1 MSEKDSV
8 VLVQADSDHNEAQTR
23 EIVKKIKNGNREAFS
38 EIVKLYR
45 NQVAALAYKV
55 VNDYDDAADVVQ
67 DVFVKTSQNIWRYDE
82 NKKFYT
88 WLYRITLNASIDYL
102 RKHRRHQHEAID
114 EVRDRADSHAATP
127 DAVYRKEQLNQH
139 LSEAIASLTGKQR
152 SAFIL
157 RDIDGCHIK
166 HVSDIMNMPEATVRW
181 YLYRAR
187 QTVKRDL
194 MARCP
199 QLLLAIGLK

>member
-1 MSEKDSV
+1 MTYKDSAI
-8 VLVQADSDHNEAQTR
+8 LAKADSDQIEAQTR
-23 EIVKKIKNGNREAFS
+23 EIVRRIKDGDQRAFS
-38 EIVKLYR
+38 EIVRLYR
-45 NQVAALAYKV
+45 NQVAALAYRV
-55 VNDYDDAADVVQ
+55 VNDYDDAADIVQ

-102 RKHRRHQHEAID
+102 RKHKRHQHEPID
-114 EVRDRADSHAATP
+114 DVRERTDSRVDTP
-127 DAVYRKEQLNQH
+127 DAVYRKEQLNHH

-157 RDIDGCHIK
+157 RDVDGCHIK

-187 QTVKRDL
+187 QTVRKEL
-194 MARCP
+194 LERCP

>member
-1 MSEKDSV
+1 MFNRDSSPVNKTDSERIEV
-8 VLVQADSDHNEAQTR
+8 QTR
-23 EIVKKIKNGNREAFS
+23 EIVRRIKDGDKRAFS
-38 EIVKLYR
+38 EIVRLYR

-55 VNDYDDAADVVQ
+55 VNDYDDASDIVQ

-102 RKHRRHQHEAID
+102 RKHKRHQHEEID
-114 EVRDRADSHAATP
+114 EVRERTDSRVETP
-127 DAVYRKEQLNQH
+127 DAVYRKNQLSHH

-157 RDIDGCHIK
+157 RDVDGCHIK

-187 QTVKRDL
+187 QTVRKDL
-194 MARCP
+194 MERCP
-199 QLLLAIGLK
+199 QLLLAIGLE

>member
-1 MSEKDSV
+1 MFSKDSSDMV
-8 VLVQADSDHNEAQTR
+8 KTDSDRIEAQTR
-23 EIVKKIKNGNREAFS
+23 DIVRRIKDGDKRAFS

-45 NQVAALAYKV
+45 HQVAALAYKV
-55 VNDYDDAADVVQ
+55 VNDYDDASDIVQ

-102 RKHRRHQHEAID
+102 RKHKRHQHEAID
-114 EVRDRADSHAATP
+114 EVRDRTDSRVDTP
-127 DAVYRKEQLNQH
+127 DMVYRKEQLNHH

-157 RDIDGCHIK
+157 RDVDGCHIK

-187 QTVKRDL
+187 QTVRKEL

-199 QLLLAIGLK
+199 QLLLAIGLE